1 MTEGLV
7 LLRVNEIVSFFEKL
21 YPKSLA
27 EEWDNVGLLV
37 GLGNKEVQ
45 KMMLCLDV
53 TTKVIEECK
62 TQNIDLIVSH
72 HPFIFKGIK
81 KITDDNFK
89 GKAILES
96 IQNDIAVISLHTN
109 LDAAKDGVNDVL
121 AKTIKLE
128 KISHWGDTAKGEGIS
143 FGKIGDLEQEMKWD
157 AFLSQLKTNLSLDH
171 IRCVGRRDLVKK
183 VAVFSG
189 SFDGD
194 LKALKVSGADVLVT
208 GDLKY
213 HTAMDALEE
222 GLCLIDAGHFG
233 SEILVLKQLEKVI
246 NENFKNIKVLI
257 SQREADPFV
266 FV

>member
-1 MTEGLV
+1 MN
-7 LLRVNEIVSFFEKL
+7 VNDFISVFENL

-27 EEWDNVGLLV
+27 EEWDNVGLMV
-37 GLGNKEVQ
+37 GRGDKEVQ
-45 KMMLCLDV
+45 KVMLCLDV

-62 TQNIDLIVSH
+62 KENIDLIVSH

-81 KITDDNFK
+81 NITDKDFK
-89 GKAILES
+89 GQSILEA
-96 IQNDIAVISLHTN
+96 IRNDISVISLHTN

-128 KISHWGDTAKGEGIS
+128 KISHWGNEAKGEGTS
-143 FGKIGDLEQEMKWD
+143 FGKIGDLEQEMKWE
-157 AFLSQLKTNLSLDH
+157 AFLSQVKTNLSLNH

-194 LKALKVSGADVLVT
+194 LKALKASGADVLLT

-233 SEILVLKQLEKVI
+233 SEIIVLKQLEKVI
-246 NENFKNIKVLI
+246 NENFKEIDVFI
-257 SQREADPFV
+257 SQNERDPFV
-266 FV
+266 LA